1 MVSPEQATADIGSCA
16 GCDLNDRPARVGAF
30 DTVFIL
36 GFGEH
41 DVSSISTEIFSR
53 TVGQSAA
60 TNILTGKPRDD
71 AKDGNTAAGE
81 TNPLVALLS
90 SGADE
95 DDDDHTYD
103 ASGRTSGTV
112 RISAGSAAGIEG
124 IDADYWMG
132 DENGNPLPVK
142 LEVRIGDKIVARVF
156 EGGGSIVANGFDP
169 AAIKIGHYSD
179 GIEGALTPDEL
190 ADFRM
195 SQVMKFFSGMG
206 ATFETFSNGQEND
219 AGSNSGEK
227 PTDGLFAGAAE
238 PERDDEDA
246 DAGDAAERTVVPQGM
261 TLSEILALSDQDY
274 IAALE
279 REKHRVSEAAQFAMP
294 QPKAGDAL
302 RILQETASVPSDQVK
317 TVADGSSSF
326 GWLEFRPSGATVF
339 RSGNS

>member
-1 MVSPEQATADIGSCA
+1 M
-16 GCDLNDRPARVGAF
+16 
-30 DTVFIL
+30 FIL

-60 TNILTGKPRDD
+60 TNILTGKPRDEAKGGD
-71 AKDGNTAAGE
+71 AAAGDS
-81 TNPLVALLS
+81 NPLVALLS

-112 RISAGSAAGIEG
+112 RMSAGSAAGIEG
-124 IDADYWMG
+124 IDEDYWMG

-142 LEVRIGDKIVARVF
+142 LEVRIGDKIVARVY
-156 EGGGSIVANGFDP
+156 EGGGTIVSNGFDP
-169 AAIKIGHYSD
+169 TAIKIGQYSD
-179 GIEGALTPDEL
+179 GIEGGLTPDEL

-206 ATFETFSNGQEND
+206 ATFETSSNGQEKD
-219 AGSNSGEK
+219 AGLNSGEK
-227 PTDGLFAGAAE
+227 LTDGLFAGATE
-238 PERDDEDA
+238 PESDSEEVDTS
-246 DAGDAAERTVVPQGM
+246 DAAERTIVPQGM
-261 TLSEILALSDQDY
+261 TLSEMLALSDQDY

-279 REKHRVSEAAQFAMP
+279 REKHRASEAAQFAMP
-294 QPKAGDAL
+294 QPKAWDAL
-302 RILQETASVPSDQVK
+302 RILQESASVTSGQVE
-317 TVADGSSSF
+317 TATDGSLSF